1 MHVTTVIIGAGHAGL
16 AMSRRLTARSIDHV
30 VLERGQ
36 VANSWRTERWDSL
49 RLLTPNWHSRLPGAP
64 YAGDDPDGFMTMP
77 ALASMISDY
86 AEAVAAPVQ
95 TETTVTRVAP
105 ADGGYAVTTDRGPWT
120 CESVVLASGAA
131 NVAAVPAMAQG
142 ASSSVAMVTPLTY
155 RSPDQLDDR
164 GVLVVGASASG
175 VQLADEIQR
184 SGRPV
189 TLAAGEQVR
198 VPRSYGGRDIFW
210 WLEAA
215 GLLDEGRDEVDDLVR
230 ARHIPSP
237 QLIGTPERRS
247 IDLSSLADLGV
258 EVVGRLGSL
267 RDGVA
272 QFSGGLA
279 NTCRLADL
287 KMQRLLDRFD
297 DWARHNDLDLD
308 DPPRRPEPIRRSG
321 PAVLDLDLHRRGI
334 RTIVWATGYRPDHS
348 WLDVPVLDRRGRV
361 RHDGGVVLDSPGLY
375 LLGGNLLRSR
385 RSSYLAGADA
395 DTLALAN
402 HLRDHLDRVRLDRS
416 RRRHPLEVLA
426 LDRGRAS
433 TAAP

>member
-1 MHVTTVIIGAGHAGL
+1 MVVLITSTGGVTDLRFAFPEPVDQGLVTWAADYLNERLAGAHVGSRAVKVAFDEPSLSPRERTFLLVIRSAFEHA
-16 AMSRRLTARSIDHV
+16 ADEDRRLFV
-30 VLERGQ
+30 
-36 VANSWRTERWDSL
+36 
-49 RLLTPNWHSRLPGAP
+49 
-64 YAGDDPDGFMTMP
+64 
-77 ALASMISDY
+77 
-86 AEAVAAPVQ
+86 
-95 TETTVTRVAP
+95 
-105 ADGGYAVTTDRGPWT
+105 GG
-120 CESVVLASGAA
+120 
-131 NVAAVPAMAQG
+131 
-142 ASSSVAMVTPLTY
+142 
-155 RSPDQLDDR
+155 
-164 GVLVVGASASG
+164 
-175 VQLADEIQR
+175 
-184 SGRPV
+184 
-189 TLAAGEQVR
+189 
-198 VPRSYGGRDIFW
+198 
-210 WLEAA
+210 AA

-395 DTLALAN
+395 DTLALAD